1 MKECNTVSDVWSVR
15 GVSPELR
22 KHIVEAANRSGV
34 TVAQWLDQMVSPEKP
49 ESLPPVDD
57 LIDAIDRCLITLER
71 LDDCRPNSRLNL
83 S

>member
-1 MKECNTVSDVWSVR
+1 MSDVWSVR

-22 KHIVEAANRSGV
+22 RHIVEAANRSGV
-34 TVAQWLDQMVSPEKP
+34 TVAQWLDQMVSPEKS

-57 LIDAIDRCLITLER
+57 VIDAIDRCLVS
-71 LDDCRPNSRLNL
+71 LDQLRDCRPQSRLNL